1 MNIIHNTFSS
11 VNEVSLNRTC
21 FRLSWRWWTQ
31 CSLSSQSSLG
41 ISSDRLF
48 SGFGFIN
55 NIAMHCFMSGRH
67 IGDTSQMVLHAQYS
81 LVIHGCTATYYNDL
95 RWVGRGMW
103 RGDVIWHREIF
114 RSNHN
119 DFDTVLKH
127 GMSGTTVTRMMS
139 AKTQVVQHKTKADGD
154 TKWPDCC
161 AGIFPK
167 PWETG
172 HGDNSQTTWTGKI
185 KPWL

>member
-31 CSLSSQSSLG
+31 CSSSSQSSLG
-41 ISSDRLF
+41 IFSDRLF

-103 RGDVIWHREIF
+103 RGDVIWHRETFQVITTISTQF
-114 RSNHN
+114 WNTACLEQPLQGWCQQKHKLCNTKQKRMVTQN
-119 DFDTVLKH
+119 DQIAVLAFFQSP
-127 GMSGTTVTRMMS
+127 G
-139 AKTQVVQHKTKADGD
+139 
-154 TKWPDCC
+154 
-161 AGIFPK
+161 
-167 PWETG
+167 
-172 HGDNSQTTWTGKI
+172 
-185 KPWL
+185 